1 MTYSIEQLSEMT
13 GPFNVLSVNQD
24 SKPNEQEL
32 NIVTEWYLKRWIS
45 YREYLRLT
53 NLIF

>member
-1 MTYSIEQLSEMT
+1 MTEL
-13 GPFNVLSVNQD
+13 
-24 SKPNEQEL
+24 EL
-32 NIVTEWYLKRWIS
+32 NIVTEWYLKHWIS

>member
-1 MTYSIEQLSEMT
+1 MNTTLNPTDTLPAQSLAEEELQL
-13 GPFNVLSVNQD
+13 VR
-24 SKPNEQEL
+24 
-32 NIVTEWYLKRWIS
+32 EWYLKRWIS